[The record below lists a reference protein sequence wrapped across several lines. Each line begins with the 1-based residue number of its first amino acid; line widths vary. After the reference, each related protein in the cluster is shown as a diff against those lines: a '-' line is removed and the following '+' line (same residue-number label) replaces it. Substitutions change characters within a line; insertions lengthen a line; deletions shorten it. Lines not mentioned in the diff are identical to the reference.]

1 MCLHGQLLECE
12 HGNISYRV
20 LILCMYVSMHIV
32 LQTICRQLGL
42 LLLVFLQEQEIVS
55 EEPVEQLV
63 EQDPLF
69 DPTVESAP
77 PAPATATPAVA
88 SAAASQ
94 PELPVSTGGPVG
106 THILTSQPQLG
117 LTTSTASAVAQ
128 QPAEEMTATEPE
140 VCLQYL
146 VCLAQLFG
154 STAMRRLQ
162 PQITS
167 SFKLLSCNSCFCSM

>member
-1 MCLHGQLLECE
+1 MF
-12 HGNISYRV
+12 R
-20 LILCMYVSMHIV
+20 
-32 LQTICRQLGL
+32 RQLGL
-42 LLLVFLQEQEIVS
+42 LLLVFLQEREIVS
-55 EEPVEQLV
+55 EEPVEKLV

-94 PELPVSTGGPVG
+94 PELPVSTGGTVG
-106 THILTSQPQLG
+106 THVLTSQPQLG
-117 LTTSTASAVAQ
+117 PSTSTTSAVAQ
-128 QPAEEMTATEPE
+128 QPAEEITAAEPE

-146 VCLAQLFG
+146 VCLAHVLG
-154 STAMRRLQ
+154 AIATHLRLQ

-167 SFKLLSCNSCFCSM
+167 SFKLLSCNSCFCSI